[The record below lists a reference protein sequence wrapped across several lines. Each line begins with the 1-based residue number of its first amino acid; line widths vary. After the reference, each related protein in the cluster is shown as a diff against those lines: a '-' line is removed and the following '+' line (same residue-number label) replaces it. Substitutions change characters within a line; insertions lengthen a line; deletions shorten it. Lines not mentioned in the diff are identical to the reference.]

1 MPLDIIGLIAADAA
15 GVSIKKSGDKKK
27 LEAAE
32 DDPEEYERVLKKIE
46 KRNERQKKGTKIVWI
61 LCFVVV
67 FAALAFNLTGQ

>member
-1 MPLDIIGLIAADAA
+1 MPLDILGAIAVDAA
-15 GVSIKKSGDKKK
+15 GESMQKSSDKKK
-27 LEAAE
+27 LEAAK

-67 FAALAFNLTGQ
+67 FAAHAFNLTGQ